1 MISTNEVKDMN
12 AYLNDNTTELVK
24 TNDFYIP
31 VAILVV
37 LCGLI
42 YNSAFENNK
51 YTCDNI
57 VANVYLYVLVSL
69 VLFHIFTLIFVKNK
83 SIKYLYAIQKKM
95 GNIVFLLLFVAILFG
110 LFMVFYS
117 IQTNIIGSHIMLVI
131 LIGIISYLLSYLFI
145 LLKMQGLYNQVILTT
160 ALLVFGIMCIF
171 YYKQELIVP
180 YLKDEKIYL
189 TVVVIFIILIICKLI
204 YFYIYGYSKMI
215 RIVGASVVVVLFI
228 YLLLA
233 DTQQILEITPSE
245 CKTALVECQKSMF
258 NSKCNIEKYPSYPQK
273 SYEIFNDIIVIA
285 KNISEIFLASNND

>member
-1 MISTNEVKDMN
+1 MN

>member
-1 MISTNEVKDMN
+1 MN
-12 AYLNDNTTELVK
+12 TYLNDDTIELVK

-42 YNSAFENNK
+42 YNSAFENNT

-83 SIKYLYAIQKKM
+83 SIKYLYIIQKKM
-95 GNIVFLLLFVAILFG
+95 GNIAFSLLFLAILFG

-117 IQTNIIGSHIMLVI
+117 IQTNIIGSHIILVI
-131 LIGIISYLLSYLFI
+131 LIGIISYLLSYLFV

-160 ALLVFGIMCIF
+160 TLLVFGIMCLF
-171 YYKQELIVP
+171 YYKKELIVP

-189 TVVVIFIILIICKLI
+189 TVVVIFIVLIICKLI
-204 YFYIYGYSKMI
+204 YFYII
-215 RIVGASVVVVLFI
+215 LFI
-228 YLLLA
+228 
-233 DTQQILEITPSE
+233 
-245 CKTALVECQKSMF
+245 CK
-258 NSKCNIEKYPSYPQK
+258 NG
-273 SYEIFNDIIVIA
+273 
-285 KNISEIFLASNND
+285 

>member
-1 MISTNEVKDMN
+1 MN

-273 SYEIFNDIIVIA
+273 SYEIFNDIIVLA

>member
-1 MISTNEVKDMN
+1 MN
-12 AYLNDNTTELVK
+12 TYLNDDTIELVK

-31 VAILVV
+31 VTILVV

-42 YNSAFENNK
+42 YNSAFENNT

-83 SIKYLYAIQKKM
+83 SIKYLYVIQKKM
-95 GNIVFLLLFVAILFG
+95 GNIAFSLLFLAILFG

-117 IQTNIIGSHIMLVI
+117 IQTNIIGSHIILVI

-160 ALLVFGIMCIF
+160 TLLVFGIMCLF
-171 YYKQELIVP
+171 YYKKELIVP

-245 CKTALVECQKSMF
+245 CKTALVECQKNMF
-258 NSKCNIEKYPSYPQK
+258 NSKCDIEKYPSYPQK
-273 SYEIFNDIIVIA
+273 SYEIFNDIITLA
-285 KNISEIFLASNND
+285 KNIAEIYLASNND

>member
-12 AYLNDNTTELVK
+12 TYLNDDTTELVK

-42 YNSAFENNK
+42 YNSAFENNT

-160 ALLVFGIMCIF
+160 TLLVFGIMCIF
-171 YYKQELIVP
+171 YYNQELIVP
-180 YLKDEKIYL
+180 YLQDEKIYL

-273 SYEIFNDIIVIA
+273 SYEIFNDIIVLA